1 LPQIAG
7 VGAGLVPARGPI
19 AMALPRARHLALA
32 ASLLAVTAPGCA
44 EDETEVGSGSDDLTS
59 LTARERILTF
69 EGYVYVHPEAT
80 DDAIMEAILA
90 QTRSAFGALQ
100 LQNVMA
106 TTRELSNVD
115 ASKLVREPLTLV
127 EADGSEWET
136 LRVRYLYEDQA
147 VVPKTMSHRTA
158 LSMGLLHGDQAAQ
171 LERIYTECTKNT
183 AEEREMGTDVWY
195 VFEPT
200 LEKCQAAMTAE
211 QDAIEEARAR
221 LTSPESQVVSEEVER
236 LYIPITARLAPKPQA
251 AARLYPEYDRLWAG
265 GIEPGK
271 LNIGLVNGMI
281 DHPEPG
287 KPHHIVDDSG
297 YWEMLGEME
306 VILTEHPNLKIVAT
320 DPPSDLSSFTVNGK
334 PVTGVGFMDFINW
347 ELYDYGWPAG
357 LNASDKLA
365 LRKLVAERINR
376 RWISFA
382 EDVSVRIGSGA
393 AKDVQIVI
401 NQYFGAEEDVEP
413 YRRAIRSNDVFM
425 YNGHSYIGEG
435 PLDPANF
442 DESDFPESYQIL
454 FIDSCVSFNYYN
466 KDYFA
471 YKERGSKDLDTITN
485 GLESFSD
492 GAGVAQGRF
501 VNALISGE
509 QPSYKKLLS
518 VASTTG
524 TDYAWGKDA
533 LRVVDG
539 EIDNRYDPDKK
550 RIKVTRATP

>member
-1 LPQIAG
+1 MSLAH
-7 VGAGLVPARGPI
+7 VRNV
-19 AMALPRARHLALA
+19 ALA
-32 ASLLAVTAPGCA
+32 ACLLAVAGPGCA
-44 EDETEVGSGSDDLTS
+44 GDDEVAESSDLTS

-69 EGYVYVHPEAT
+69 EGYVYVHP
-80 DDAIMEAILA
+80 DASQDEIMEAVLA

-100 LQNVMA
+100 LQSVMVA
-106 TTRELSNVD
+106 TRELANVD
-115 ASKLVREPLTLV
+115 PKKLVREPLTLV
-127 EADGSEWET
+127 EADGSEWQT

-171 LERIYTECTKNT
+171 LERIYKECTKNT
-183 AEEREMGTDVWY
+183 AEEREMGADVWY
-195 VFEPT
+195 AFEPT
-200 LEKCQAAMTAE
+200 LEKCQKAMTAE
-211 QDAIEEARAR
+211 QELIDEARAR
-221 LTSPESQVVSEEVER
+221 LSSPERQVVSEEVER

-271 LNIGLVNGMI
+271 LHIGLVNGMI

-287 KPHHIVDDSG
+287 KPHHVVDDSG
-297 YWEMLGEME
+297 YWEMLAEME
-306 VILTEHPNLKIVAT
+306 VILTERSNMKVVAT
-320 DPPSDLSSFTVNGK
+320 DPPTDLTKFTVNGK
-334 PVTGVGFMDFINW
+334 PVTGVGFKDFIDW
-347 ELYDYGWPAG
+347 ELYDTSWPSG
-357 LNASDKLA
+357 LSAADKLA
-365 LRKLVAERINR
+365 LRKSVAERLHR
-376 RWISFA
+376 RWITFS

-401 NQYFGAEEDVEP
+401 NQYFGAEEDIEP
-413 YRRAIRSNDVFM
+413 YRRAIRSSDVFL
-425 YNGHSYIGEG
+425 YNGHSYIGAG

-442 DESDFPESYQIL
+442 DASDFPESYQIL

-466 KDYFA
+466 KDYFS
-471 YKERGSKDLDTITN
+471 YKERGSRDLDTITN
-485 GLESFSD
+485 ALESFSD
-492 GAGVAQGRF
+492 GAGAAQGHF

-539 EIDNRYDPDKK
+539 EIDNRYDPEAK
-550 RIKVTRATP
+550 RIKVSRR

>member
-1 LPQIAG
+1 MSL
-7 VGAGLVPARGPI
+7 L
-19 AMALPRARHLALA
+19 RARDVALA
-32 ASLLAVTAPGCA
+32 ACLLACVAPGCA
-44 EDETEVGSGSDDLTS
+44 EDDEVAETSDDLTS
-59 LTARERILTF
+59 LTARERVLTF
-69 EGYVYVHPEAT
+69 EGYVYVHP
-80 DDAIMEAILA
+80 DASEGEIMDAVLA

-100 LQNVMA
+100 LQSVMV
-106 TTRELSNVD
+106 TTRELANVD
-115 ASKLVREPLTLV
+115 PKKLVREPLTLV
-127 EADGSEWET
+127 EADGSEWQT

-171 LERIYTECTKNT
+171 LERIYKECTKNT
-183 AEEREMGTDVWY
+183 AEEREMGADVWY

-200 LEKCQAAMTAE
+200 LEKCQAAMTRE
-211 QDAIEEARAR
+211 QEAIDEARGK
-221 LTSPESQVVSEEVER
+221 LSSPESQVVSEEVER

-271 LNIGLVNGMI
+271 LHIGLVNGMI
-281 DHPEPG
+281 DHAEPG

-306 VILTEHPNLKIVAT
+306 VILNEHPNMKLAAT
-320 DPPSDLSSFTVNGK
+320 DPPTDLTSFTVNGK
-334 PVTGVGFMDFINW
+334 PVTGVGFSQFIDW
-347 ELYDYGWPAG
+347 ELYDTSWPSG
-357 LNASDKLA
+357 LSAADKLA
-365 LRKLVAERINR
+365 LRKLVAERLNR
-376 RWISFA
+376 RWITFT

-401 NQYFGAEEDVEP
+401 NQYFGAEEDIEP
-413 YRRAIRSNDVFM
+413 YRRAIQSSDVFL
-425 YNGHSYIGEG
+425 YNGHSYIGAG

-442 DESDFPESYQIL
+442 DASDFPESYQIL

-466 KDYFA
+466 KDYFS
-471 YKERGSKDLDTITN
+471 YKERGSRDLDTITN
-485 GLESFSD
+485 ALESFSD
-492 GAGVAQGRF
+492 GAGAAQGHF

-539 EIDNRYDPDKK
+539 EIDNRYDPEAK
-550 RIKVTRATP
+550 RIKVSRP

>member
-1 LPQIAG
+1 
-7 VGAGLVPARGPI
+7 
-19 AMALPRARHLALA
+19 MSFPRARFLALAA
-32 ASLLAVTAPGCA
+32 ASLLALAAPGCV
-44 EDETEVGSGSDDLTS
+44 EDEIESTTDDLTS
-59 LTARERILTF
+59 LTARERVLTF
-69 EGYVYVHPEAT
+69 EGYVYVSPDAT
-80 DDAIMEAILA
+80 DAEIKEAVLA

-100 LQNVMA
+100 LQNVMV
-106 TTRELSNVD
+106 TTRELAKVD
-115 ASKLVREPLTLV
+115 EKKFKREKLTLI

-136 LRVRYLYEDQA
+136 LRVRYQYVDQA

-158 LSMGLLHGDQAAQ
+158 LSMGLLHGDQGAQ
-171 LERIYTECTKNT
+171 LERIYKECTKNT
-183 AEEREMGTDVWY
+183 AEEREMGSDVWY

-200 LEKCQAAMTAE
+200 LEKCQKAMTAE
-211 QDAIEEARAR
+211 QTAIDDARTA
-221 LTSPESQVVSEEVER
+221 LTDPDTQVVSEEVER
-236 LYIPITARLAPKPQA
+236 LYIPITARLAPKPQT

-265 GIEPGK
+265 GIQPGK

-297 YWEMLGEME
+297 YWEMLAEME
-306 VILTEHPNLKIVAT
+306 VILTEHPQMKIVAT
-320 DPPSDLSSFTVNGK
+320 DPPSDLTSFTANGK
-334 PVTGVGFMDFINW
+334 SVSGVDFMDFINW
-347 ELYDYGWPAG
+347 ELYDAEWPSGFSA
-357 LNASDKLA
+357 AADKLA
-365 LRKLVAERINR
+365 LRKVVAERLNR

-382 EDVSVRIGSGA
+382 EDVSVTTGTSA
-393 AKDVQIVI
+393 AKNVQIVI
-401 NQYFGAEEDVEP
+401 NQYFGAEEDIEP

-485 GLESFSD
+485 ALESFSD
-492 GAGVAQGRF
+492 GAGAAQGHF
-501 VNALISGE
+501 VNALISGQ
-509 QPSYKKLLS
+509 QPSYEKLLS

-524 TDYAWGKDA
+524 TEYAWGKDA

-539 EIDNRYDPDKK
+539 EIDNKYDPAKK
-550 RIKVTRATP
+550 RIKVTRTK